1 MNRQTQQKIEALRSY
16 FGTIA
21 TIEPNGPFYDR
32 IVRILETA
40 PIDAVKAAADAD
52 IKFVSVIA
60 RNQLRQRTH

>member
-1 MNRQTQQKIEALRSY
+1 MSLETQAKIEALRNY

-21 TIEPNGPFYDR
+21 TIEPDGPFYHR

>member
-1 MNRQTQQKIEALRSY
+1 MNRQTAEKIEALRNY

-21 TIEPNGPFYDR
+21 TIEPNGPFYHR

-40 PIDAVKAAADAD
+40 PIDAVKAAAEAD